1 MSEIIIMK
9 ELLGEN
15 KRIAEDMRAFYKE
28 KKVFLVNV
36 MGAPGAGK
44 TTMLNAL
51 VDELKKRGVNTG
63 VIEGDLYSSIDADHF
78 KEKGISA
85 SQINTCGE
93 CHLDAAVIRE
103 GYDKLEISNAVVF
116 IENVGN
122 LICPA
127 EFDLGEDLRI
137 VCASVPEGDDKP
149 FKYVPMFSYV
159 DAVVLTKCD
168 LKEAVGFDTENFK
181 KGLKALSEAP
191 VFELSLKKGVEAE
204 GVKELTDHIISKA
217 SALIDL

>member
-9 ELLGEN
+9 ELLSEN
-15 KRIAEDMRAFYKE
+15 KKLAEEYRELYKS
-28 KKVFLVNV
+28 KNVLMVNI

-44 TTMLNAL
+44 TTFLKAVTEAL
-51 VDELKKRGVNTG
+51 KERGVDSAI
-63 VIEGDLYSSIDADHF
+63 IEGDLYSSIDADDF
-78 KEKGISA
+78 NERGIKA

-93 CHLDAAVIRE
+93 CHLDAAVIKE
-103 GYDKLEISNAVVF
+103 GYDKLSFENGVVF
-116 IENVGN
+116 VENVGN

-127 EFDLGEDLRI
+127 EFDLGEMIKI

-168 LKEAVGFDTENFK
+168 LKEAVGFDTDNFK
-181 KGLKALSEAP
+181 KGLKAISDAP
-191 VFELSLKKGVEAE
+191 VFEVSLGKTPERSGVDKVVDYILERR
-204 GVKELTDHIISKA
+204 G
-217 SALIDL
+217 

>member
-1 MSEIIIMK
+1 MSEIVIMK

-15 KRIAEDMRAFYKE
+15 KKIAEEMRSFYRE
-28 KKVFLVNV
+28 RGVLMVNI

-44 TTMLNAL
+44 TTLLKAL
-51 VDELKKRGVNTG
+51 IAELDRRGVNTS
-63 VIEGDLYSSIDADHF
+63 VIEGDLYSSIDADYF
-78 KEKGISA
+78 NEKGIKA

-93 CHLDAAVIRE
+93 CHLDAAVIKE
-103 GYDKLEISNAVVF
+103 GYDKLSFENGVVF
-116 IENVGN
+116 VENVGN

-127 EFDLGEDLRI
+127 EFDLGESVKI

-168 LKEAVGFDTENFK
+168 LKEAVGFDTDNFK
-181 KGLKALSEAP
+181 KGLSAISDAP
-191 VFELSLKKGVEAE
+191 VFEVSLGKDPKRSGVEKIVDYILE
-204 GVKELTDHIISKA
+204 KRG
-217 SALIDL
+217 

>member
-9 ELLGEN
+9 ELLSEN
-15 KRIAEDMRAFYKE
+15 KKLAEEYRELYKS
-28 KKVFLVNV
+28 KNVLMVNI

-44 TTMLNAL
+44 TTFLKAVTEAL
-51 VDELKKRGVNTG
+51 KESGIDSAI
-63 VIEGDLYSSIDADHF
+63 IEGDLYSSIDADDF
-78 KEKGISA
+78 NERGIKA

-93 CHLDAAVIRE
+93 CHLDAAVIKE
-103 GYDKLEISNAVVF
+103 GYDKLSFENGVVF
-116 IENVGN
+116 VENVGN

-127 EFDLGEDLRI
+127 EFDLGETVKI

-168 LKEAVGFDTENFK
+168 LKEAVGFDIDNFK
-181 KGLKALSEAP
+181 KGLGAISDAP
-191 VFELSLKKGVEAE
+191 VFEVSLGKTPERSGVEKVVE
-204 GVKELTDHIISKA
+204 YLLGKRG
-217 SALIDL
+217 

>member
-15 KRIAEDMRAFYKE
+15 KKIAEENRKIYKAD
-28 KKVFLVNV
+28 KVTLVNV

-44 TTMLNAL
+44 TTFINAL
-51 VDELKKRGVNTG
+51 ANELKNRGIESG
-63 VIEGDLYSSIDADHF
+63 VIEGDLYSSIDADTF
-78 KEKGISA
+78 NEQGFGA
-85 SQINTCGE
+85 VEINTCGE
-93 CHLDAAVIRE
+93 CHLDASVIKQ
-103 GYDKLEISNAVVF
+103 GYDALGLKNGVVF

-127 EFDLGEDLRI
+127 EFDLGEDLKI

-149 FKYVPMFSYV
+149 YKYVPMYSYV

-168 LKEAVGFDTENFK
+168 LKEAVGFDTGNFK
-181 KGLKALSEAP
+181 EGLSAVNDAP
-191 VFELSLKKGVEAE
+191 VFEVSLKKGAAASGIGDVAE
-204 GVKELTDHIISKA
+204 YILSNI
-217 SALIDL
+217 